1 MKGIIKF
8 LLKTGAGQLILG
20 TLIDLLI
27 AWLRKHRPTGG
38 GSPLSQDEKDSLTT
52 EILRKL

>member
-1 MKGIIKF
+1 MRGIIKF
-8 LLKTGAGQLILG
+8 LLNTGAGKLILG

-38 GSPLSQDEKDSLTT
+38 GSPLSDAEKESITT
-52 EILRKL
+52 EVLRKL